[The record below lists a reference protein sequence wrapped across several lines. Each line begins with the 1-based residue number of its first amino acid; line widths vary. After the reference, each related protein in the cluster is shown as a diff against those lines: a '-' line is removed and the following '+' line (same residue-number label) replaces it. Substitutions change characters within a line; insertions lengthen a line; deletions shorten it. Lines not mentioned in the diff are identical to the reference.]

1 MKTLTSK
8 VLAIVVLVLAI
19 SCGQKANKEETTATT
34 VVEEMEKA
42 PVYNTED
49 PQSILAAIEYAH
61 GGWNDLWK
69 KADVQYTYTYYST
82 DADKTDLSTE
92 RYIFSNEAS
101 FGHYTKHEIN
111 VMPGVEGTVSQCFD
125 GEKTV
130 VHVNDVANEDP
141 QANTVGDF
149 LRKANYFWFVMP
161 YKLNDSGTIAS
172 YEGQETHNGKTYDKV
187 KISYDPAVTG
197 KEQND
202 TYVLYVN
209 PETKLID
216 RFYFSLPFMGVSE
229 PLIIA
234 DYEYSDVD
242 GQMIAT
248 KRSYYMPSEKG
259 YAESPNL
266 VQTLSDISF
275 DNGFT
280 TENFMEL

>member
-1 MKTLTSK
+1 MKTLTGK
-8 VLAIVVLVLAI
+8 GVALVALVLAI
-19 SCGQKANKEETTATT
+19 SCAQKAKKQEHTDTA
-34 VVEEMEKA
+34 VVEEMDKA
-42 PVYNTED
+42 PIYSTED

-69 KADVQYTYTYYST
+69 KGDVQYTYNYNST

-101 FGHYTKHEIN
+101 FGHYTQHEVN

-130 VHVNDVANEDP
+130 VLVNNVTNEDP
-141 QANTVGDF
+141 QANTVGNF

-161 YKLNDSGTIAS
+161 YKLNDSGSTAS
-172 YEGQETHNGKTYDKV
+172 YEGQETHNGKVYDKV
-187 KISYDPAVTG
+187 KISYDPAITG

-202 TYVLYVN
+202 SYVLYVN

-216 RFYFSLPFMGVSE
+216 RFYFSLPFMGVNE

-248 KRSYYMPSEKG
+248 KRSYYMPGEKG

-275 DNGFT
+275 NNGFT
-280 TENFMEL
+280 TENLMQL